1 MATAEGI
8 RLAKKK
14 IKEYKALHPKIEEV
28 AELLGGKQGRKLAE
42 DYHSSLVNAL
52 NRLENYT
59 AEIKRLERENKCLER
74 EIKKLYK
81 TKHPEIAEEEAKKLE
96 NIINRNKG
104 TITSYESS
112 IKELART
119 VEDRTKKMNEVMRSV
134 YDVING
140 KSNKLVA
147 YEGLTR
153 RKEIDVNDILKSGE
167 EYLKKRSEEIAE
179 KMAGLALEIGRTED
193 KRKRKKLQAEYNQLM
208 KESQELSYESM
219 RFGAAE
225 RLIGHPQEKRGI
237 LNKLRNLRKML
248 EVGYRGQKRKSSS
261 EPAPAG
267 SAAHP

>member
-1 MATAEGI
+1 
-8 RLAKKK
+8 
-14 IKEYKALHPKIEEV
+14 
-28 AELLGGKQGRKLAE
+28 
-42 DYHSSLVNAL
+42 
-52 NRLENYT
+52 
-59 AEIKRLERENKCLER
+59 
-74 EIKKLYK
+74 
-81 TKHPEIAEEEAKKLE
+81 
-96 NIINRNKG
+96 
-104 TITSYESS
+104 
-112 IKELART
+112 
-119 VEDRTKKMNEVMRSV
+119 MRSV

-219 RFGAAE
+219 RLGAAE